1 MSPAVIAGLTE
12 AMKDS
17 DPDVRKQAMQ
27 ALTRLGAP
35 LAYETL
41 VQALKDEDAEVREQA
56 AFSLGQMGDS
66 RAIDPLT
73 AALKDVEP
81 DVRRAGGVR
90 AVAAEGGPGRARA
103 AGSAQGHRRR
113 RP

>member
-41 VQALKDEDAEVREQA
+41 VQALKDEDAEIRDRRCSRLVRWA
-56 AFSLGQMGDS
+56 TGGRSS
-66 RAIDPLT
+66 R
-73 AALKDVEP
+73 
-81 DVRRAGGVR
+81 
-90 AVAAEGGPGRARA
+90 
-103 AGSAQGHRRR
+103 
-113 RP
+113 